1 MANNGRATRGN
12 SRPRP
17 PKDLSREARRLWQY
31 LFDASDVDAVAEPL
45 LHSFCQHWQT
55 VQEARAL
62 LAKEGIIL
70 TEKTAAGVEKRRPHP
85 AVSVERDAS
94 AALMRAWR
102 LLGYDQ
108 APPEG
113 M

>member
-1 MANNGRATRGN
+1 MTGNGARTKGNGQPRA
-12 SRPRP
+12 
-17 PKDLSREARRLWQY
+17 PKDLSREGRRLWQC
-31 LFDASDVDAVAEPL
+31 LFDASDIDAVAEPL
-45 LHSFCQHWQT
+45 LHSFCQHWDT
-55 VQEARAL
+55 VQQARAL

-70 TEKTAAGVEKRRPHP
+70 TEKTAAGLEKRRAHP

-94 AALMRAWR
+94 AAMMRAWR

>member
-1 MANNGRATRGN
+1 MTGNGARTGRNNG
-12 SRPRP
+12 PKP
-17 PKDLSREARRLWQY
+17 PKDLSPSAKRVWQQP
-31 LFDASDVDAVAEPL
+31 FDASEVDPVAEPL
-45 LHSFCQHWQT
+45 LHSFCQHWDT
-55 VQEARAL
+55 VQQARAL

-70 TEKTAAGVEKRRPHP
+70 TEKTAAGLEKRRAHP

-94 AALMRAWR
+94 AAMMRAWR